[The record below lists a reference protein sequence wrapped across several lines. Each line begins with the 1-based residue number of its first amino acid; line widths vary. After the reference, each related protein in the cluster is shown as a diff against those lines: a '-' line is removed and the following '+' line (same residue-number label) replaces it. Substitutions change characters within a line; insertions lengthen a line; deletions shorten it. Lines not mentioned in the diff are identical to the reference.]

1 MDISFKYL
9 VFDDSDEPIR
19 RFATKHEAES
29 YVLHRPNHRIE
40 KLPPVPLENLL
51 GFIDWKTIILR
62 KLNVRTRQE
71 KFYEYD

>member
-51 GFIDWKTIILR
+51 GFID
-62 KLNVRTRQE
+62 
-71 KFYEYD
+71 